1 MAQWSKTECL
11 SYQVATEFCDV
22 THITGSRGGAVGLR
36 HCATSREVAVS
47 IPVGV
52 IGIFHW
58 HNPYGRT
65 MALRL
70 TAFNRNEYQ
79 EYFIGDKGGRC
90 VGLTSLP
97 GILRACAGLL
107 YLVTEEVANIGLSP
121 GVNLQNTWYIY
132 IPGLAGC
139 GAAYYNRH
147 QHHVHPRHK
156 QTSSR
161 WGAQCK

>member
-1 MAQWSKTECL
+1 
-11 SYQVATEFCDV
+11 
-22 THITGSRGGAVGLR
+22 
-36 HCATSREVAVS
+36 
-47 IPVGV
+47 
-52 IGIFHW
+52 
-58 HNPYGRT
+58 

-121 GVNLQNTWYIY
+121 GVNLQNT
-132 IPGLAGC
+132 
-139 GAAYYNRH
+139 
-147 QHHVHPRHK
+147 
-156 QTSSR
+156 
-161 WGAQCK
+161 